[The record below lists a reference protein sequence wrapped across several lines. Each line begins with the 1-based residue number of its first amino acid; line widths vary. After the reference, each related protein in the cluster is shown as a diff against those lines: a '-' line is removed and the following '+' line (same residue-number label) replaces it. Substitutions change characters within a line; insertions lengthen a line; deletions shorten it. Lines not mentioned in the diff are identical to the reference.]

1 MDNIGGI
8 FGLIG
13 IVSIFF
19 LAIRPGLILVV
30 DQMKAS
36 GKKLPDP
43 LKKIY
48 QFVNKTH
55 RYAGFVAV
63 GAVILHFTLQYAKLE
78 FVSVPGLIA
87 AMVLIIQAVLGFG
100 LTKQKDKARRR
111 KMALLHR
118 VLGVLLVLAVLNHR
132 IFRLG
137 S

>member
-1 MDNIGGI
+1 MNNIGGV
-8 FGLIG
+8 FGVIG
-13 IVSIFF
+13 ILSILF

-30 DQMKAS
+30 DQMRAR
-36 GKKLPDP
+36 GKKLPDL

-55 RYAGFVAV
+55 RYVGFISV
-63 GAVILHFTLQYAKLE
+63 GAIILHFTLQYAKFE
-78 FVSVPGLIA
+78 VVSVPGLIA
-87 AMVLIIQAVLGFG
+87 AMVLMLQALLGFG
-100 LTKQKDKARRR
+100 LTKQKDKERRK